1 MAVNPAW
8 AVILGIFNIILK
20 LVQIFKGKGGRNNN
34 SEFRKDIEHIKKDPV
49 DAFDFM
55 FGGGVRDGRADESP
69 GTDADKA
76 RTSGTDSS
84 AKS

>member
-20 LVQIFKGKGGRNNN
+20 LIQMFKGKGGENN
-34 SEFRKDIEHIKKDPV
+34 SEFRKDIDKIKADPV
-49 DAFDFM
+49 DAFDSM

-76 RTSGTDSS
+76 GTSGTDPS

>member
-8 AVILGIFNIILK
+8 AIILSIFNIILK
-20 LVQIFKGKGGRNNN
+20 LIQMFKGKGGGNN

-49 DAFDFM
+49 DAFDSM

-76 RTSGTDSS
+76 RTSGTDPS

>member
-20 LVQIFKGKGGRNNN
+20 LIQMFKGNGGRNN
-34 SEFRKDIEHIKKDPV
+34 SEFRKDIDKIKADPV
-49 DAFDFM
+49 DAFDSM
-55 FGGGVRDGRADESP
+55 FGGRVRDGRADESP

-76 RTSGTDSS
+76 RTSRTDPS